1 MNAQR
6 LGRWRDAAAIYAD
19 RRIVAIFFM
28 GFSSGLPLALTG
40 ATLGVWLAES
50 RISLTTIGLFAL
62 VGLSYNL
69 KFLWAPVMDQA
80 RVPWLTR
87 RLGRRRSWA
96 LVAQIALIAA
106 LLGLGNTD
114 PVADIELTA
123 LFAIMVAFCSASQDI
138 VIDAFRIDLLEDHEQ
153 GAGAAST
160 QFGYRLGLLAA
171 GAGALYA
178 ASFGGWTLA
187 YGVMAASV
195 LVGVTAVLATPEP
208 RREVEAGLATG
219 VAIEDMT
226 FTEWLKGAVVDPF
239 VDFARRQPAWV
250 VVLVFVLL
258 YKFGDAF
265 AGVMASPFY
274 VDTGFTKIEIANVS
288 KVFGVAATIVGVVLG
303 GTVVY
308 RLGIMK
314 ALLVCGILQMLSNL
328 MFVVQAV
335 VGHSV
340 PMLIVTIGVENVT
353 GGMGS
358 AAFVAY
364 LSSLCNVAFSATQYA
379 LLSSFMAMGRTV
391 LSSSGGW
398 FADQLGWVSFFLLS
412 TAAAL
417 PGLLLLVWLLRQA
430 ALAPRP
436 GKEAVSAH

>member
-1 MNAQR
+1 VVGTR
-6 LGRWRDAAAIYAD
+6 LGRWRDAAALYAD

-28 GFSSGLPLALTG
+28 GFASGLPLALTG

-50 RISLTTIGLFAL
+50 RVSLTTIGLFAL

-69 KFLWAPVMDQA
+69 KFLWAPVMDRA
-80 RVPWLTR
+80 RIPWLTR

-96 LVAQIALIAA
+96 LLAQTALIVA
-106 LLGLGNTD
+106 LIGLGNTD
-114 PVADIELTA
+114 PALDVELTV
-123 LFAIMVAFCSASQDI
+123 LFAAIVAFCSASQDI

-187 YGVMAASV
+187 YQVMAACV
-195 LVGVTAVLATPEP
+195 LVGVAAVLATPEP
-208 RREVEAGLATG
+208 KREAEAGLAAG
-219 VAIEDMT
+219 VP
-226 FTEWLKGAVVDPF
+226 TEGVPLGERLKGAVVDPF
-239 VDFARRQPAWV
+239 LDFARRPAWAAI
-250 VVLVFVLL
+250 LVFVLL

-274 VDTGFTKIEIANVS
+274 VDIGFTKIEIANVS
-288 KVFGVAATIVGVVLG
+288 KIFGVGATIAGVLLGGVV
-303 GTVVY
+303 VF

-314 ALLVCGILQMLSNL
+314 ALLLCGVLQMLSNL
-328 MFVVQAV
+328 MFAVQAV
-335 VGHSV
+335 VGHNV
-340 PMLIVTIGVENVT
+340 ALLILTIGIENVT

-398 FADQLGWVSFFLLS
+398 FAEQLGWVPFFLLS
-412 TAAAL
+412 TAVAL
-417 PGLLLLVWLLRQA
+417 PGLLLLLWLMRLDRA
-430 ALAPRP
+430 AEPTASESP
-436 GKEAVSAH
+436 AQ

>member
-1 MNAQR
+1 MAQR
-6 LGRWRDAAAIYAD
+6 LGRWRDAAAIYGD

-50 RISLTTIGLFAL
+50 QVSLITIGLFAL
-62 VGLSYNL
+62 VGLAYNL
-69 KFLWAPVMDQA
+69 KFLWAPVMDRA
-80 RVPWLTR
+80 PVPWLTR
-87 RLGRRRSWA
+87 WLGRRRSWA
-96 LVAQIALIAA
+96 LVTQFALIAA
-106 LLGLGNTD
+106 LLGLGNTE
-114 PVADIELTA
+114 PSADIELTA
-123 LFAIMVAFCSASQDI
+123 LFAVIVAFFSASQDI

-160 QFGYRLGLLAA
+160 QFGYRLGLLGA

-178 ASFGGWTLA
+178 ASYGGWSLA
-187 YGVMAASV
+187 YGVMAACV
-195 LVGVTAVLATPEP
+195 CVGVAAVLLTPEP
-208 RREVEAGLATG
+208 RREVEAGLAKG
-219 VAIEDMT
+219 VAIAGMT
-226 FTEWLKGAVVDPF
+226 FAEWLKGAVVEPF
-239 VDFARRQPAWV
+239 VDFARRHRAWM

-274 VDTGFTKIEIANVS
+274 VDVGFTKIEIANVS
-288 KVFGVAATIVGVVLG
+288 KVFGVAATILGVFLG

-314 ALLVCGILQMLSNL
+314 ALLVCGVLQMLSNL
-328 MFVVQAV
+328 MFAVQAA

-340 PMLIVTIGVENVT
+340 PLLVVTIGVENVT

-412 TAAAL
+412 TAVAL
-417 PGLLLLVWLLRQA
+417 PGLLLLLWLMSRVA
-430 ALAPRP
+430 PAPRP
-436 GKEAVSAH
+436 AAGESAAG